1 MLAEASMVP
10 IEVSCLD
17 HFLQDEGS
25 RRAGGRVA
33 EIERSRGM
41 RCWFARNGVG
51 ALCLTPAEGKILA
64 GGFVERDHQIVRRH
78 VGRRGDAGVDV
89 FQERE
94 PRLLGTPFDESE
106 IEDDQVVGIMH
117 ADKRWRVEEA
127 LLRKFKDELIEVFGR
142 YPKRVHQGS

>member
-41 RCWFARNGVG
+41 RLWFARNGVG
-51 ALCLTPAEGKILA
+51 ALCLTPAKGEILP
-64 GGFVERDHQIVRRH
+64 GGFVERGWPRGPAGTQHDFASGCRPCRRARRARDHGYSMHLQLGALSARQSRR
-78 VGRRGDAGVDV
+78 
-89 FQERE
+89 
-94 PRLLGTPFDESE
+94 
-106 IEDDQVVGIMH
+106 
-117 ADKRWRVEEA
+117 
-127 LLRKFKDELIEVFGR
+127 
-142 YPKRVHQGS
+142 